1 MNQFRIWQ
9 LILIYS
15 VLVLGILF
23 AMPNFYPTKPAL
35 QIAIGNSS
43 SIINKDLVQEL
54 TYVLDE
60 NKIEFEDIQL
70 NENSVTVIFDDVES
84 QLASRR
90 VLADYSEGEF
100 IIALNSETT
109 TPEWL
114 KSIGGKPVNLGLDLA
129 GGIYFLLEVDTDLY
143 SEKKFSSEGASLVNE
158 LLNRNINSSFESS
171 ENEIKLSFTNQNSL
185 NQAQEYLI
193 QNNTISDAGNINDK
207 YIITKS
213 ENNLFLS
220 YTDKYISTII
230 DTAVTQNLKAL
241 RQRVNELG
249 ISEPVVQ
256 KQGTNRIIVE
266 LPGVQDSTS
275 AKNIIGKTANLE
287 FRLQAALDLDDV
299 QRALRTKKFSFK
311 NQPARSVFLEK
322 EVILTGNNVTG
333 ASSGFDE
340 NGVPQV
346 NIELD
351 QDGAKAMADATQGNI
366 GRNLG
371 VVLIEEITKTYFDE
385 EGKVIQEKETVE
397 QVISNATIQDVL
409 GARFRI
415 TGLNTTEE
423 ARELALLLRAGAL
436 AAPMTFAEEQIIG
449 PSLGQDNIDSGIK
462 SLLIGFALVF
472 LFMIIRYRL
481 FGLAANIALVSNL
494 ILVTAIMSVF
504 GATLTLPGIA
514 GIVLTVGM
522 AVDANVLIFAR
533 ISEELKA
540 NVDPQNAIKNGFSK
554 AFSTIMDA
562 NITTLLVAL
571 ILYAIGT
578 GPIKGF
584 AVTLSI
590 GIVTSIFTA
599 ILVTRSLV
607 NFIYGYRRV
616 EELKI

>member
-15 VLVLGILF
+15 VLVLGIIF

-70 NENSVTVIFDDVES
+70 DENSAKIIFDDVED
-84 QLASRR
+84 QLAGRR
-90 VLADYSEGEF
+90 VLADYSDGEF

-114 KSIGGKPVNLGLDLA
+114 RSIGGKPVNLGLDLA
-129 GGIYFLLEVDTDLY
+129 GGIYFLLEVNTELY
-143 SEKKFSSEGASLVNE
+143 SEKKLSSEGASLVDE
-158 LLNRNINSSFESS
+158 FLNRNINSSFESS
-171 ENEIKLSFTNQNSL
+171 ENEIKLSFVNQNNL
-185 NQAQEYLI
+185 NQAQEYLN
-193 QNNTISDAGNINDK
+193 QNNLIDSVGNNK
-207 YIITKS
+207 YIITQS
-213 ENNLFLS
+213 GNSLYLR
-220 YTDKYISTII
+220 YTDEYISQII
-230 DTAVTQNLKAL
+230 SGAVDQNLKAL

-256 KQGTNRIIVE
+256 RQGESRIVVE
-266 LPGVQDSTS
+266 LPGVQDSAS

-287 FRLQAALDLDDV
+287 FRLEAKLDDSI
-299 QRALRTKKFSFK
+299 LRKDKFNFK
-311 NQPARSVFLEK
+311 NQPSRSVFLEK
-322 EVILTGNNVTG
+322 VVILTGDNVTG
-333 ASSGFDE
+333 ATSGFGE
-340 NGVPQV
+340 NGGPQV

-351 QDGAKAMADATQGNI
+351 SDGARAMVNATEGNI

-371 VVLIEEITKTYFDE
+371 VVLIEDITKTYFDE
-385 EGKVIQEKETVE
+385 EGKVIQEKGTVS

-415 TGLNTTEE
+415 TGLGSTQE
-423 ARELALLLRAGAL
+423 ARDLALLLRAGAL
-436 AAPMTFAEEQIIG
+436 AAPMTFAQEQTIG
-449 PSLGQDNIDSGIK
+449 PSLGQDNIDRGIN

-472 LFMIIRYRL
+472 IFMIVRYRL

-494 ILVTAIMSVF
+494 ILVTAIMSVV

-554 AFSTIMDA
+554 ALSTIMDA

-590 GIVTSIFTA
+590 GIITSIFTA
-599 ILVTRSLV
+599 IFVTRSLV

-616 EELKI
+616 EELKV